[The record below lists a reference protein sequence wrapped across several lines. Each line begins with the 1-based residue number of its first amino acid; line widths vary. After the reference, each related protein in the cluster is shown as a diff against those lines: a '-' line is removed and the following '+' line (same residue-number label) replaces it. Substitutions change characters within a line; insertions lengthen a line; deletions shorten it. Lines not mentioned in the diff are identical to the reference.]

1 MISTILSVKGN
12 QERMENTILYDIIAI
27 FGWSSSQKASANVA
41 VLMKILTNHIQ
52 ILSILQGFQISIP
65 AGAVDT
71 INTVS
76 MPAKTVGNSLD
87 CFLVENTWGIDLI
100 YFRLIWSL
108 IMQIIYILAILFLML
123 VAVMIGKLQFKVQ
136 YVYTMFIFLFLLL
149 QPNYVM
155 EFMLLIS
162 SRSISGLL
170 WI

>member
-1 MISTILSVKGN
+1 MIVALSVWTMISTILSVKGN

-71 INTVS
+71 VNTVS

-87 CFLVENTWGIDLI
+87 CFLVENTWGLDLI

-108 IMQIIYILAILFLML
+108 IM
-123 VAVMIGKLQFKVQ
+123 
-136 YVYTMFIFLFLLL
+136 
-149 QPNYVM
+149 
-155 EFMLLIS
+155 
-162 SRSISGLL
+162 
-170 WI
+170 